1 MSDTQATD
9 LVFVLANQKQRHSLL
24 RSVGWRVKHSR
35 FERFSKLIASS
46 EIHDLLD
53 AGAAERT
60 RGAAGQA
67 SHRVTS
73 QYNR

>member
-35 FERFSKLIASS
+35 FERFSKLIALS

-53 AGAAERT
+53 AAVAQPSGPEARLVK
-60 RGAAGQA
+60 
-67 SHRVTS
+67 HRIV
-73 QYNR
+73 